1 MRSQPGGAGSASAGN
16 VTRGAGRAGSH
27 RGMACGSMAAKRK
40 RGALAAGK
48 AKRARS
54 ALSAGEAA
62 PEGGPRDGSI
72 PPQEYSIPPP
82 VSQVLPLGPA
92 LRLCEGTR
100 LSRDRGVCSRSFIIA
115 AQVKVDVAVR
125 CFRENTRKALSWSM
139 SVRCV
144 TSVSEVL
151 GRVGQFSSIQRLCGN
166 CACSV

>member
-1 MRSQPGGAGSASAGN
+1 MRSQPRRRRKCERRKRDA
-16 VTRGAGRAGSH
+16 GAGRAGLH
-27 RGMACGSMAAKRK
+27 RGMACGRMAAKRK

-54 ALSAGEAA
+54 APSAGEAA

-100 LSRDRGVCSRSFIIA
+100 LSRDRGVCSWSFIIA

-125 CFRENTRKALSWSM
+125 CFCENTRKALSWSM

-151 GRVGQFSSIQRLCGN
+151 GRLGQFSSIQRLYGN
-166 CACSV
+166 CACSI